1 VFCPGFRPSAT
12 SNSVASAAC
21 SQMLGTSARS
31 AAVKFSSTYAAGSLR
46 PAGGRCRCA
55 PAESRRCPG
64 MTPPISNHAGIQT
77 HSRRHQFAKCSGH
90 DVNTTAEPTD
100 ELTGSYQAAR
110 DDKLGFTV
118 TRVARQSSVGRPDE
132 ILGNS
137 PRQAPRG
144 PRKVHQTAPRHRC
157 SSWHQCNPGTRHTA
171 VDGVSEEPALP
182 LTFVCQIGHRSRVG
196 RPCSR
201 TETACWV
208 RPSSRPAAL
217 RLPVFAIANNTS
229 SADNSSMRRSAACA

>member
-1 VFCPGFRPSAT
+1 MFCPGFRPSAT

-46 PAGGRCRCA
+46 PADGRCRCA

-77 HSRRHQFAKCSGH
+77 LSRRHQLAKCSGH
-90 DVNTTAEPTD
+90 DVNATAEPTD

-118 TRVARQSSVGRPDE
+118 TRVARQSSVGDRTRFWEPLRDK
-132 ILGNS
+132 L
-137 PRQAPRG
+137 RG
-144 PRKVHQTAPRHRC
+144 VHGKVHQTAPRRRC

-182 LTFVCQIGHRSRVG
+182 LTSVCQIGHRSRVG
-196 RPCSR
+196 HPCSR

-217 RLPVFAIANNTS
+217 NLPVFAIANNTS

>member
-1 VFCPGFRPSAT
+1 MPRDDTADFKPRWYTDPFTTPPTPEVQR
-12 SNSVASAAC
+12 
-21 SQMLGTSARS
+21 
-31 AAVKFSSTYAAGSLR
+31 
-46 PAGGRCRCA
+46 
-55 PAESRRCPG
+55 SRRKRDRRAYGRAHRKLPG
-64 MTPPISNHAGIQT
+64 A
-77 HSRRHQFAKCSGH
+77 RR
-90 DVNTTAEPTD
+90 
-100 ELTGSYQAAR
+100 
-110 DDKLGFTV
+110 LGFTV

-132 ILGNS
+132 ILGTS

-144 PRKVHQTAPRHRC
+144 PRKVHQTAPRRRC

-182 LTFVCQIGHRSRVG
+182 LTSVCQIGHRSRVG

-217 RLPVFAIANNTS
+217 NLPVCAIANNTS

>member
-1 VFCPGFRPSAT
+1 M
-12 SNSVASAAC
+12 ASAAC

-46 PAGGRCRCA
+46 PADGRCRCA

-64 MTPPISNHAGIQT
+64 MTPPISNHVGIQT
-77 HSRRHQFAKCSGH
+77 LSRRHQLPKCSGH
-90 DVNTTAEPTD
+90 DVNATAEPTD
-100 ELTGSYQAAR
+100 ELTRSYQPAR

-132 ILGNS
+132 ILGTS

-144 PRKVHQTAPRHRC
+144 PGKVHQTAPRRRC
-157 SSWHQCNPGTRHTA
+157 SSRHQCNPGTRHTA

-182 LTFVCQIGHRSRVG
+182 LTSVCQIGHRSRAG
-196 RPCSR
+196 HPCSR

-217 RLPVFAIANNTS
+217 NLPVFAIANNTS

>member
-1 VFCPGFRPSAT
+1 MFCPGFRPSAT

-46 PAGGRCRCA
+46 PADGRCRCA
-55 PAESRRCPG
+55 PAESRRCPRDDTADFKPRWYTDPFT
-64 MTPPISNHAGIQT
+64 TPPTPEVQR
-77 HSRRHQFAKCSGH
+77 SRRKRDRRAYGRAHQKLPAGTRRQTWLHRDESGS
-90 DVNTTAEPTD
+90 AI
-100 ELTGSYQAAR
+100 
-110 DDKLGFTV
+110 LG
-118 TRVARQSSVGRPDE
+118 GRLDE
-132 ILGNS
+132 ILGTS

-144 PRKVHQTAPRHRC
+144 PRKVHQTAPRRRC
-157 SSWHQCNPGTRHTA
+157 SSRHQCNPGTRHTA

-182 LTFVCQIGHRSRVG
+182 LTSVCQIGHRSRAG
-196 RPCSR
+196 HPCSR

-217 RLPVFAIANNTS
+217 NLPVCAIANNTS
-229 SADNSSMRRSAACA
+229 SADNSSMWRSAACA